1 MYQTPLPSTPLC
13 HGGNKKVIIFPA
25 RYIAIVHPAYKL
37 LRQGRPPLHPT
48 TQRNTMSTFNFRM
61 LSVSLALAVMFALSV
76 PATGA
81 ETGSAPGAATPNPEK
96 QNPAG
101 KLERARKLYE
111 DFHNSTLATRQEL
124 LAKRRELDAQM
135 YSSQSDEQ
143 KIQALAKEIAD
154 LRAKL
159 YSARIALKNTLIKE
173 GIPFGRRGYG
183 PGMGRGPGCCGPGG
197 RDGYGGFGCGG
208 YGPGMGRGYGPG
220 PGGGGA
226 PCCGGPG
233 GAGGYGPGMGRGYGP
248 GPGGWDAPCCSGPGM
263 RGGPGFGTGSG
274 MRGYYGR

>member
-1 MYQTPLPSTPLC
+1 M
-13 HGGNKKVIIFPA
+13 
-25 RYIAIVHPAYKL
+25 
-37 LRQGRPPLHPT
+37 
-48 TQRNTMSTFNFRM
+48 NTSRI
-61 LSVSLALAVMFALSV
+61 LSVFLALAVLFALSV

-81 ETGSAPGAATPNPEK
+81 DGAAPGATTPNPEK
-96 QNPAG
+96 RNPAE
-101 KLERARKLYE
+101 KMERARKLYE

-124 LAKRRELDAQM
+124 FAKRRELDAQM
-135 YSSQSDEQ
+135 YSAQADEQ

-183 PGMGRGPGCCGPGG
+183 PGMGRGPGCYGAGGG
-197 RDGYGGFGCGG
+197 RDGCGG

-220 PGGGGA
+220 PGGWNA
-226 PCCGGPG
+226 PCRNGPG
-233 GAGGYGPGMGRGYGP
+233 GAGGY
-248 GPGGWDAPCCSGPGM
+248 GPGM